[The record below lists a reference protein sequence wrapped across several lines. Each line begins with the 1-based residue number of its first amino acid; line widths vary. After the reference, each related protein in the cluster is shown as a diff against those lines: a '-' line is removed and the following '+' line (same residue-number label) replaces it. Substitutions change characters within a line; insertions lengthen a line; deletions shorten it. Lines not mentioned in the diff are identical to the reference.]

1 MKEATDA
8 FGKLAGYQAGEA
20 TAAAAYYIAEIYY
33 HFGKA
38 LTESE
43 RPDNLSA
50 AEREQYELALE
61 EQAYPFEE
69 KAIKLHE
76 KNLELLSV
84 GVYNAWIDK
93 SIERLAQ
100 MMPARYARSE
110 ESPGFI
116 DRIGP
121 YRYAQVSKPSSPVV
135 PARTDG
141 QPAQTGQL
149 SGTERPEQGE
159 PGAASPH

>member
-1 MKEATDA
+1 
-8 FGKLAGYQAGEA
+8 
-20 TAAAAYYIAEIYY
+20 
-33 HFGKA
+33 
-38 LTESE
+38 
-43 RPDNLSA
+43 
-50 AEREQYELALE
+50 
-61 EQAYPFEE
+61 
-69 KAIKLHE
+69 
-76 KNLELLSV
+76 V

-141 QPAQTGQL
+141 QSAQTGQL